1 MFFFR
6 FSAAL
11 KKILIPAAALVLA
24 VHPAAQVPGTFVEAE
39 PLFEEPAK
47 ISENTVPL
55 LLKGIWSNKNR
66 YVVFDTGYLSAPDSS
81 VPQIVLKV
89 FYGLYD
95 DRAQESSEYTQS
107 HERDVNDVT
116 PQAKAQENSVTYHP
130 LTQQLFP
137 REYGLDVINE
147 NGNIYSAGTASSG
160 AWDLEIKY
168 EGYGDKYHVP
178 VCVIGDNIYLDF
190 VIKTYSPEDESNP
203 VLGFWQDAG
212 SASGILI
219 SPPVLKKELVSY
231 FVTENAVYHIRYW
244 RTDMEYEPSVLAV
257 FSDGN
262 ETYSVPKHLLSGGKV
277 YTCVNGRG
285 TKIRNIEKS
294 QDFPFEYTLNSVKI
308 TRESDDGGEESFTTS
323 TLCAFGKPYLTRT
336 DGTMTLEQI
345 LEKDASRPPL
355 PRKPLFPPHGILDFD
370 WSIIED
376 PPSDWNRR
384 MQDLGK

>member
-1 MFFFR
+1 M
-6 FSAAL
+6 
-11 KKILIPAAALVLA
+11 
-24 VHPAAQVPGTFVEAE
+24 
-39 PLFEEPAK
+39 
-47 ISENTVPL
+47 
-55 LLKGIWSNKNR
+55 KGIWSNKTR

-81 VPQIVLKV
+81 VPQIILKV

-107 HERDVNDVT
+107 HKREVNDVT

-147 NGNIYSAGTASSG
+147 HGNIYSAGTASSG

-219 SPPVLKKELVSY
+219 SPPVVKKELVSY

-257 FSDGN
+257 FSDEN

-294 QDFPFEYTLNSVKI
+294 HDFPFEYTLNSVKI
-308 TRESDDGGEESFTTS
+308 TRESDDGGEDSFMTS